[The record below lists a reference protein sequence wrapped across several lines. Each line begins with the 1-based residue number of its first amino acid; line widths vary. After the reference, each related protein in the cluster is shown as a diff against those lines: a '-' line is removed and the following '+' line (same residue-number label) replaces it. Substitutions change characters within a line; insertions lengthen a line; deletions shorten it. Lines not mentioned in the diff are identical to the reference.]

1 MKASIK
7 KQQLHDNLL
16 ELNLPKIAETY
27 DNYCKDATQRN
38 LAYSEFLQQLV
49 NEEMNFK
56 EDRMVR
62 YRIRWSQLPF
72 TKKLED
78 FDFAAQPSIDK
89 RLIDELATLRFIDN
103 CENVIFLGPPGV
115 GKTHLATALALRACQ
130 SGLKTFFTT
139 ADTLIRR
146 LKASLAD
153 GTFRQRMRRLK
164 WPRLL
169 VIDELGYLPFD
180 RQASNFFFEIICNR
194 YETGATII
202 TSNRS
207 YGNWGDI
214 FDDPVIASAILDRLL
229 HHSIT
234 INIKGKSYRMHDKIA
249 SYQSV

>member
-1 MKASIK
+1 MKRSFN
-7 KQQLHDNLL
+7 KQQLQNHLI
-16 ELNLPKIAETY
+16 ELNLPRIAETY
-27 DNYCKDATQRN
+27 DNYCKIAAQRN

-56 EDRMVR
+56 EERMVR
-62 YRIRWSQLPF
+62 YRIKWSQLPYQ
-72 TKKLED
+72 KKIEQ
-78 FDFAAQPSIDK
+78 FDFAAQPGIDK

-103 CENVIFLGPPGV
+103 SENVIFLGPPGV
-115 GKTHLATALALRACQ
+115 GKTHLAIALALRACQ
-130 SGLKTFFTT
+130 AGLKTFFTT
-139 ADTLIRR
+139 ADTLTRR

-164 WPRLL
+164 WPKLL

-194 YETGATII
+194 YENGSTII

-207 YGNWGDI
+207 YGHWGDI
-214 FDDPVIASAILDRLL
+214 FSDPVIASAILDRIL

-234 INIKGKSYRMHDKIA
+234 INIKGKSYRMKDKLKF
-249 SYQSV
+249 

>member
-1 MKASIK
+1 MKMLN
-7 KQQLHDNLL
+7 KQKLYDSLV
-16 ELNLPKIAETY
+16 ELNLPRIAETY
-27 DNYCKDATQRN
+27 DNYCKAAAERN

-62 YRIRWSQLPF
+62 YRIKWSQLPF
-72 TKKLED
+72 EKTLEQ

-89 RLIDELATLRFIDN
+89 RLIEELTALRFVDN

-115 GKTHLATALALRACQ
+115 GKTHLAIALAMRACQ
-130 SGLKTFFTT
+130 AGLKTFFTT
-139 ADTLIRR
+139 ADTLTRR

-207 YGNWGDI
+207 YGQWGDI
-214 FDDPVIASAILDRLL
+214 FDDPVIASAILDRIL

-234 INIKGKSYRMHDKIA
+234 INIKGKSYRMRDKLT
-249 SYQSV
+249 S